1 MPRGCWRLTHAAF
14 CLPRSEITPEGKREV
29 KLDQVLLNGN
39 NVCMVR
45 PVRVP
50 LLLSSSLTPLAA

>member
-1 MPRGCWRLTHAAF
+1 ML
-14 CLPRSEITPEGKREV
+14 RSEITPEGKREV

-45 PVRVP
+45 
-50 LLLSSSLTPLAA
+50 LMEASLQST